1 MSKPSTAPEHFDA
14 ILDLLVEKEII
25 TSMRKR
31 AISAPASI
39 GKFVSRLLDEAISAN
54 AIAEVMSAYFNLPL
68 YQDGEQVTAM
78 GADWIIC
85 EDGIAYCIYP
95 NGDSQNI
102 LLNRRRST
110 GQNRLEFKSFG
121 VISRNKYYEVARAT
135 SNDVKNVELG
145 SSQESSDGETVL
157 KRIMDQSLLRRATD
171 VHIEPSRTEARVS
184 IRVDGQLIAVDI
196 LIPVGNSF
204 DNSAYRNLANVLL
217 NMARGEPGSFRHPQ
231 SGQFRWMDQNNEV
244 SVRLEMLPVKV
255 GQSEMPKF
263 VLRILGQ
270 ELSLNRLDN
279 LGFSERNLTLYKEV
293 AEKNPHGLVLVTGP
307 TASGKS
313 TTLYAWMTYLNE
325 AYPTRSYYTIEDPVE
340 KEVRGFQQVQVND
353 DAGLSFFQGLRSL
366 LRADPDVIMVGEIRD
381 IDTAQLAL
389 RASMT
394 GHLVMATL
402 HANSAIKAIP
412 RMLEMGLDKILLA
425 DSIVSITAQRMVQM
439 VCPECSTIIPFGDH
453 HQYDILSKLQN
464 APADIDFIKVASKSG
479 CNASDCINGFKGRH
493 VVTEIVKVDSHM
505 QELIGHG
512 ATSAE
517 LLTAA
522 YERGFQEM
530 WEDGI
535 RLVKNGITSIEALER
550 VLEPYQI

>member
-1 MSKPSTAPEHFDA
+1 MSKPSTSTEHFDA

-54 AIAEVMSAYFNLPL
+54 AIAEVMSDYFDLPL
-68 YQDGEQVTAM
+68 YCDGEQVTAM

-145 SSQESSDGETVL
+145 SSQESSDGEIVL

-204 DNSAYRNLANVLL
+204 DSSAYRNLANVLL
-217 NMARGEPGSFRHPQ
+217 NMARCEPGSFRHPQ

-366 LRADPDVIMVGEIRD
+366 LRADPDVVMVGEIRD

-453 HQYDILSKLQN
+453 HQYGILSKLQN

-479 CNASDCINGFKGRH
+479 CSASDCINGFKGRH

-517 LLTAA
+517 LLMAA

-535 RLVKNGITSIEALER
+535 RLVKRGVTSIEALER
-550 VLEPYQI
+550 VLEPYQT